1 MDSIYVFVPLMDT
14 SDGSPYCGGDTN
26 LQNTRLGQGP
36 DVVFS
41 LIDKF
46 KFKLKQGSTVT
57 MDNLFTSLPLL
68 DKLIKQVIYVKID
81 CKVHD

>member
-1 MDSIYVFVPLMDT
+1 MDSIYVCVPLMGT

-26 LQNTRLGQGP
+26 LQDTRLGLGP

-41 LIDKF
+41 LIDT
-46 KFKLKQGSTVT
+46 FKLKQGSTVT

-68 DKLIKQVIYVKID
+68 DKLIKQVIYVKTD